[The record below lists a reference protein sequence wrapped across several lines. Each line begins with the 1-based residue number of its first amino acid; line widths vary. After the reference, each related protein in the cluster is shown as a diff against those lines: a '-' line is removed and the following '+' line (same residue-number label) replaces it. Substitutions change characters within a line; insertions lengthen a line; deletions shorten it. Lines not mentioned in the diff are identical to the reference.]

1 MPLGC
6 SEKAVRAPNASHGW
20 RHAVTGPLTVLPRYA
35 FLDNPDDVGA
45 SRRISAAPAPRAK
58 SWRMDEIY
66 LKMARY
72 WKYLYRAVDRVGDT
86 LEFLL
91 IAERDG
97 CRPPILRERHG

>member
-1 MPLGC
+1 
-6 SEKAVRAPNASHGW
+6 
-20 RHAVTGPLTVLPRYA
+20 
-35 FLDNPDDVGA
+35 
-45 SRRISAAPAPRAK
+45 
-58 SWRMDEIY
+58 MDEIY
-66 LKMARY
+66 LKVAGY